1 MHRECG
7 RRGRE
12 KSISSIFKPWIGPGC
27 IPIALGYTSEIFYS
41 ILSCSILSCSVLFRS
56 ILFCSILFYFI
67 LICFQC
73 IQLIFCPL
81 QLKEP

>member
-41 ILSCSILSCSVLFRS
+41 ILSCSVLSYPVLFYPV
-56 ILFCSILFYFI
+56 LFCSVPFCSAPFYSISF
-67 LICFQC
+67 
-73 IQLIFCPL
+73 
-81 QLKEP
+81 